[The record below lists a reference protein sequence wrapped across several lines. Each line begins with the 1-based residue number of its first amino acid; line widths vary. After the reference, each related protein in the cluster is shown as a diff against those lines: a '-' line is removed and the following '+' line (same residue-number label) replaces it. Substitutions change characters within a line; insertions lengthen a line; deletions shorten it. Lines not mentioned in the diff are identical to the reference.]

1 MYLMARAE
9 IEPNKYTDFWKHL
22 PAETPLVHT
31 LVMNSVRTQNMEDK
45 HHEILNKIH
54 ADLPLLPNEN

>member
-9 IEPNKYTDFWKHL
+9 IEPNKYIDFWKRL

-31 LVMNSVRTQNMEDK
+31 HVVNSVRTQNMEDT
-45 HHEILNKIH
+45 HHKILNKIH
-54 ADLPLLPNEN
+54 DDLPLLPNEN